1 MFSPSD
7 GAAILFPAESYAVA
21 MAFALA
27 LGTVLAIVG
36 LLITSVQGFAVAS
49 GLHGAA
55 VGPLAKFLVTRHV
68 AFAIP
73 AVLFSLFS
81 QSMVIFYFIGT
92 GRLVKDETA
101 RYPEKERRRIVAA
114 LSDLKRRTSPPA
126 TFALLS
132 SIAVFVL
139 GGAVHTRALPSWT
152 HLAASVTALAI
163 HCWALVAEWK
173 AFGDNARLM
182 ADPRRF
188 ARENAERPTSPR
200 RSSSGPR

>member
-1 MFSPSD
+1 
-7 GAAILFPAESYAVA
+7 

-27 LGTVLAIVG
+27 LGTVLAIAG
-36 LLITSVQGFAVAS
+36 LLVTSVQGFAVAS

-55 VGPLAKFLVTRHV
+55 VGPMAKFLVTRHV

-101 RYPEKERRRIVAA
+101 RYAEKERRRIVQA
-114 LSDLKRRTSPPA
+114 LSDLKRRTSPAA
-126 TFALLS
+126 TFALFS

-152 HLAASVTALAI
+152 HLSASVVAVAI

-200 RSSSGPR
+200 RSSSGLR